1 MALSY
6 SFDFTLNR
14 NALITRALRMIGAI
28 AANQEPTAAE
38 ISDASES
45 LNLMLKAWQADGMQ
59 LWTVTMTTFT
69 PESGIYGPPACVVN
83 LCQMGTLLAPV
94 RI

>member
-28 AANQEPTAAE
+28 AANQEPTADE
-38 ISDASES
+38 ISDASEA
-45 LNLMLKAWQADGMQ
+45 LNLMLKAW
-59 LWTVTMTTFT
+59 
-69 PESGIYGPPACVVN
+69 
-83 LCQMGTLLAPV
+83 
-94 RI
+94 